1 MSVSKLESKMPLIFC
16 VTLAGGDAEN
26 AGPKMWDR
34 KMQNHAV
41 TSISVLCV
49 QMRLREWE
57 PPVPCAALQ

>member
-1 MSVSKLESKMPLIFC
+1 MPLIFC